1 MKITL
6 ATKLTKFKHHV
17 YDKRRKFPKIFLT
30 FPLIAESTKQK
41 NEKNLLFTANPNILT
56 YVYKQLKADK
66 RIPRY
71 NELYFSQ

>member
-41 NEKNLLFTANPNILT
+41 NEKKSPIHSKSKYSHLRVQTVKGRQKNTP
-56 YVYKQLKADK
+56 V
-66 RIPRY
+66 
-71 NELYFSQ
+71 